1 MKTRFSSGANRVASQ
16 QQKGPI
22 LTHRPGGLS
31 FDANLENVE
40 ANMAK
45 PVPPESLTPAELAE
59 ARELDRRLCDAMGRK
74 DLDAVMACF
83 WDSPDL
89 VAVIGGILQKGPQA
103 VRSGIK
109 QIFDQ
114 NESVKLQ
121 VDDVTYL
128 QTGDGVIGVGTATFD
143 LKPVNGQRHLM
154 VERWSDL
161 RRKIDGRWVYVLD
174 HTTVVP
180 E

>member
-1 MKTRFSSGANRVASQ
+1 MT
-16 QQKGPI
+16 
-22 LTHRPGGLS
+22 
-31 FDANLENVE
+31 
-40 ANMAK
+40 K
-45 PVPPESLTPAELAE
+45 PVPAASLTPDELAE
-59 ARELDRRLCDAMGRK
+59 AKELDRRLCDAMSRK

-89 VAVIGGILQKGPQA
+89 VAVIGGVVQKGPQA
-103 VRSGIK
+103 VRSGIT

-114 NESVKLQ
+114 NESVRLE
-121 VDDVTYL
+121 VNEVTYL
-128 QTGDGVIGVGTATFD
+128 QSGDGVIGVGTATFD
-143 LKPVNGQRHLM
+143 LKPTDGQRHLM

-180 E
+180 T

>member
-1 MKTRFSSGANRVASQ
+1 
-16 QQKGPI
+16 
-22 LTHRPGGLS
+22 
-31 FDANLENVE
+31 
-40 ANMAK
+40 MARS
-45 PVPPESLTPAELAE
+45 VPTASLTPGELAE
-59 ARELDRRLCDAMGRK
+59 AKELDRRLCDAMSRK

-89 VAVIGGILQKGPQA
+89 VAVIGGVVQKGPQA

-114 NESVKLQ
+114 NESVRLE
-121 VDDVTYL
+121 VNEVTYL
-128 QTGDGVIGVGTATFD
+128 QSGDGVIGVGTATFD
-143 LKPVNGQRHLM
+143 FTPMDGQRHLM

-174 HTTVVP
+174 HTTIVP
-180 E
+180 R